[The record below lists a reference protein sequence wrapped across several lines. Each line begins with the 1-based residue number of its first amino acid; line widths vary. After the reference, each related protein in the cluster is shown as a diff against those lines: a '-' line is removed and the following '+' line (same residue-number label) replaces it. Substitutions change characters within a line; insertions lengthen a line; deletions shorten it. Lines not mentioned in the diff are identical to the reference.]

1 MVAKIDSA
9 REEAATEK
17 NAPEDDIKKKGLS
30 LIVYDLKQKKLI
42 PTKVLFIVVLSS
54 KHWIWSILI

>member
-42 PTKVLFIVVLSS
+42 TTKILFFVVLSG
-54 KHWIWSILI
+54 KR